1 MCITHGPVQNTTT
14 NGVSDTNVNYDKV
27 IVVEWGDAFIDS
39 EDFDIAEAQGTEP
52 VYRKTVGFF
61 IAKNQH
67 GIVLATDLYADPED
81 GAAGKLFIPLGM
93 VSQVY
98 ELFTRVKED

>member
-1 MCITHGPVQNTTT
+1 MKQDRV
-14 NGVSDTNVNYDKV
+14 V
-27 IVVEWGDAFIDS
+27 VVEWGDAFIDS
-39 EDFDIAEAQGTEP
+39 EDFSIEEAQKTEP

-61 IAKNQH
+61 IARNKY

-93 VSQVY
+93 VLRVY
-98 ELFTRVKED
+98 ELSYSEEKD